1 METILRMGIS
11 FSQSYWWL
19 SLREWPSRVEWDM
32 LGSETGEVFQLSKE
46 GTWWLSRN
54 IETVRFNRIVWDFE
68 ASQDW
73 VHISAYY

>member
-1 METILRMGIS
+1 MAFAKGVAK
-11 FSQSYWWL
+11 Y
-19 SLREWPSRVEWDM
+19 RVEWDM